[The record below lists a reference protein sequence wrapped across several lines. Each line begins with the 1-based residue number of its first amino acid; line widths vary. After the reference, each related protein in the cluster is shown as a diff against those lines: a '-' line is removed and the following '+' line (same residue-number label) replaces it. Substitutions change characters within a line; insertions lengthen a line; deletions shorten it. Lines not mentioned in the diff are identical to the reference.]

1 MAFFRK
7 RPITVEAR
15 QLGQDY
21 DEDIAIAR
29 WCGARLLG
37 DEDVTLDGHPGD
49 ASSLG
54 GSKPTTG
61 TTALIKIT
69 TREGVMYAMP
79 GDWIIKGTAGEF
91 YPCKPEIFNEIYE
104 TVQE

>member
-21 DEDIAIAR
+21 DDDMAIAK

-37 DEDVTLDGHPGD
+37 DEDV
-49 ASSLG
+49 SLED
-54 GSKPTTG
+54 PTTG

-79 GDWIIKGTAGEF
+79 GDWIVKGTVGEF
-91 YPCKPEIFNEIYE
+91 YPVKPDIFNEIYE